1 MPVACHNKSTKRFSS
16 RPAVIRLVP
25 KCSRVRAAH
34 LLNEGP
40 IAVQCILGNLK
51 QCCCQVVRHYRRL
64 PVAEAPSSYVLN
76 KHGAIA
82 KETPRA
88 AVPERA
94 PIHANLI
101 LGDADPKAPGSIH
114 LARPSSLSCPLGD
127 AQGQRPVP
135 ARLRWRILRP
145 TRSRLSLQCRTHD
158 TASSGPAG
166 RLGASQAG
174 GSENARHRSRVIDCV
189 GCRAT
194 VLGSGGKQK
203 KPPNRKSAATLLVF
217 APNGDPSPTTSSL
230 LIPGTSLG
238 PASPQSG
245 FVPYPSRSSFAS
257 RTNKQLEAPLR
268 AATLPWHKRLS
279 DFTPGQHAPAWLN

>member
-1 MPVACHNKSTKRFSS
+1 MLLPGDPPLPPSS
-16 RPAVIRLVP
+16 GCRSAVIL
-25 KCSRVRAAH
+25 RAEQTRRH
-34 LLNEGP
+34 
-40 IAVQCILGNLK
+40 
-51 QCCCQVVRHYRRL
+51 CQRD
-64 PVAEAPSSYVLN
+64 APSSC
-76 KHGAIA
+76 
-82 KETPRA
+82 
-88 AVPERA
+88 PERVH
-94 PIHANLI
+94 IHANPNL
-101 LGDADPKAPGSIH
+101 LDADPKAPGSIH

-145 TRSRLSLQCRTHD
+145 TRSRLSLQCCTHD
-158 TASSGPAG
+158 TASSGHAG
-166 RLGASQAG
+166 QLGASQAG

-194 VLGSGGKQK
+194 VLGCGGKQK
-203 KPPNRKSAATLLVF
+203 KPSNRKSAVTLLVF

-245 FVPYPSRSSFAS
+245 FVTYPSRSSFAS
-257 RTNKQLEAPLR
+257 RTNKQIEAPLR
-268 AATLPWHKRLS
+268 AATLPWHMRLS

>member
-25 KCSRVRAAH
+25 NCSRVRAAH

-88 AVPERA
+88 AVQSVCLSMPT
-94 PIHANLI
+94 LI
-101 LGDADPKAPGSIH
+101 LLDADPKAPGSIH

-145 TRSRLSLQCRTHD
+145 TRSRLSLQCCTHD
-158 TASSGPAG
+158 TASSGHAG
-166 RLGASQAG
+166 QLGASQAG
-174 GSENARHRSRVIDCV
+174 GSENARHRSRVVDCV

-194 VLGSGGKQK
+194 VLGCGGKQK
-203 KPPNRKSAATLLVF
+203 NRQIASQRLRSLSSRRTATRHQPLRHCLSQVPAWARRARRAGSF
-217 APNGDPSPTTSSL
+217 LTHR
-230 LIPGTSLG
+230 G
-238 PASPQSG
+238 PRSRPART
-245 FVPYPSRSSFAS
+245 SRS
-257 RTNKQLEAPLR
+257 KPLC
-268 AATLPWHKRLS
+268 AL
-279 DFTPGQHAPAWLN
+279 QHCLGTCGF